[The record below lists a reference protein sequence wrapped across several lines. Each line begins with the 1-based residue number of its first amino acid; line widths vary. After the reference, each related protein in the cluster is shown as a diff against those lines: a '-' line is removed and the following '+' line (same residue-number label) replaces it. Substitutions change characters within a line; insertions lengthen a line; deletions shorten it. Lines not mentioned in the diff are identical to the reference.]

1 MPDSNGSS
9 QQNVCTGKQKLK
21 RQILFSAGNDYH
33 YKKISYI
40 LEGQETKEYF
50 IPWKYLKQSGHPW
63 HNTWRTELC
72 YYILTCGILDP
83 GNFCSWNPG
92 ILGFGIRNPAK
103 DRIRNPSSTDKESG
117 LQYMDP
123 ESMAWNPNS
132 ETVLDFLSWRYLNI
146 KKQPLLFSFH
156 LPPLLFLCAFP
167 LNTPV

>member
-9 QQNVCTGKQKLK
+9 QQNVCTSKHKLK

-63 HNTWRTELC
+63 LNTWRTELF

-92 ILGFGIRNPAK
+92 ILGFGIWNPAK
-103 DRIRNPSSTDKESG
+103 DRIRNPSSSDKESG
-117 LQYMDP
+117 SQYMDP